1 MERQRA
7 RAKGLTMTTFLS
19 RILAIVA
26 VLALILSACS
36 SDGTDSTSAGDEG
49 DTTATTA
56 EATATNTAD
65 DAAGD
70 GDNTDSAMDDTAMD
84 DTAVDDT
91 AVDDTEMEDDAEQG
105 TDSTDSSDEGATS
118 SEDESVGDD
127 ELAAMLPF
135 FGVNDPAATATCVR
149 EEAANEGMTIDTLM
163 AGDGSPMMV
172 AVVRCSPEEVR
183 ASFAVEFGDID
194 SSAIAANPGQIEC
207 AFDSML
213 EFIADIDLADAEGVL
228 SGDAP
233 DELVEKLVGDCD
245 ISSADADFLLNEA

>member
-36 SDGTDSTSAGDEG
+36 SDGTDSTSAGDED
-49 DTTATTA
+49 DTTTTTA

-84 DTAVDDT
+84 DTAM
-91 AVDDTEMEDDAEQG
+91 DDTEMEDDAEQG

>member
-1 MERQRA
+1 
-7 RAKGLTMTTFLS
+7 MTTFLS

-84 DTAVDDT
+84 DTAM
-91 AVDDTEMEDDAEQG
+91 DDTEMEDDAEQG

-135 FGVNDPAATATCVR
+135 FGVTDPAATATCVR